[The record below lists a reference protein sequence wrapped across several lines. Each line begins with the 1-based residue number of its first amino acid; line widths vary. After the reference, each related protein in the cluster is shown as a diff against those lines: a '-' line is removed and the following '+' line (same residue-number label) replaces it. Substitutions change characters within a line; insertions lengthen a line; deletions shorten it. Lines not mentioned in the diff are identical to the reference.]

1 MLEEIQNLFLNKS
14 GSYDRFIQFKSIA
27 IFSLV
32 IMFFLFYFNKNYG
45 FVIILISFALFISNL
60 YIGVNS
66 KGVENFNE
74 ITLIKLQ
81 TLMSL
86 SKKYIDEKMEL
97 LRNSNPQ
104 NLPAKDI
111 KRIYSNNSLDALYVD
126 ANLINFLHSIKALS
140 DYNSYGY
147 FELLKSTNS
156 ILRIKRDID
165 EFYEMNGYYPDNTS
179 EMLESALEL
188 KRKCMN
194 NLHDFIYTIPKI
206 NKMYKYLSSSTD
218 RFGILLGRVTD
229 SIHNSYKNNIKQKG
243 LNANTNFVTY
253 NTTKPFD
260 YVDNNSIIPGKMD
273 VKLKRFYY

>member
-1 MLEEIQNLFLNKS
+1 
-14 GSYDRFIQFKSIA
+14 
-27 IFSLV
+27 
-32 IMFFLFYFNKNYG
+32 MFFLFYFNKNYG

-111 KRIYSNNSLDALYVD
+111 KRIYNNNNLDALYVD